1 MKPLDWDTPTLTFS
15 GSHHQTCHMTKPGET
30 RCNLALNAHRASISS
45 PVVHMRHLVTVS
57 HYWITDNKNTF
68 QNYLISD
75 KNKRNFTSVKTEG
88 YCAWLY
94 SSVLKTLKPGWPST
108 FSTSCLWLL
117 TCWFYC
123 ILFIFGLF
131 RCCFYAFTPLYSML
145 AHGGCFKVQL
155 VQYDSYI
162 NTTVSQM
169 SMCRKHLEA
178 NKHLFNTCVDSSF
191 RHQVQPA
198 KGAAIHYHPTEPLM
212 KTTRKNKSP
221 TAGQVTWHDH
231 R

>member
-1 MKPLDWDTPTLTFS
+1 
-15 GSHHQTCHMTKPGET
+15 
-30 RCNLALNAHRASISS
+30 
-45 PVVHMRHLVTVS
+45 
-57 HYWITDNKNTF
+57 
-68 QNYLISD
+68 
-75 KNKRNFTSVKTEG
+75 
-88 YCAWLY
+88 
-94 SSVLKTLKPGWPST
+94 
-108 FSTSCLWLL
+108 
-117 TCWFYC
+117 
-123 ILFIFGLF
+123 
-131 RCCFYAFTPLYSML
+131 ML

-198 KGAAIHYHPTEPLM
+198 KGGAIHYHPTEPLM

-221 TAGQVTWHDH
+221 TAGQVT
-231 R
+231 